1 MKIVIATPILYDSTS
16 PFNHLFKD
24 IIGGFLD
31 AGYEVERHVAIRND
45 TEDGY
50 MYGYENV
57 EYKKYPRKESAHGN
71 IITRY
76 LRDTL
81 TNIREARGIR
91 RSGADVL
98 FEDVSYSSFWSV
110 RAAKKK
116 GMHVVAMLQDVW
128 PDNAVQSGL
137 IKYNG
142 MLYKYFELW
151 QRYVYKHADK
161 LICISDDMKDFIVSK
176 GVNERK
182 VEVIYNWGYS
192 DDTVN
197 IAWEDNKFVKK
208 YGLEKDFYAVY
219 AGNIGKMQNVEL
231 VVRAA
236 KKTPDTE
243 FLIIGDGAKREEIEK
258 MAEGAKNIR
267 MLPFQPPEFAE
278 HIYSMAGVNIIPLVE
293 GGPKTA
299 MPSKTGVVLS
309 CGRPVIFCF
318 GSGTRFAEMIE
329 KYGAGTSVSATDE
342 NELVEAIMNQKNKT
356 ENSTGA
362 YRLFMA
368 LFSRTDNIKLYSES
382 VGY

>member
-1 MKIVIATPILYDSTS
+1 MRIAIATPILYDATS

-31 AGYEVERHVAIRND
+31 ADYEVFRYVAVRNEA
-45 TEDGY
+45 EDEY
-50 MYGYENV
+50 KYGYENV
-57 EYKKYPRKESAHGN
+57 EYHKYLRKESAHGN

-76 LRDTL
+76 IRDTL
-81 TNIREARGIR
+81 TNIREARGIMK
-91 RSGADVL
+91 SDADVL

-110 RAAKKK
+110 RAAKKS
-116 GMHVVAMLQDVW
+116 GMRVIAMLQDVW

-137 IKYNG
+137 IKNGG
-142 MLYKYFELW
+142 MLYRYFEFW

-161 LICISDDMKDFIVSK
+161 IICISDDMKDFIASK
-176 GVNERK
+176 GVDAIK
-182 VEVIYNWGYS
+182 IEVIYNWGFS

-197 IAWEDNKFVKK
+197 IQWEDNEFVKK
-208 YGLEKDFYAVY
+208 YELEKDFYAVY

-231 VVRAA
+231 IVRAA
-236 KKTPDTE
+236 MKMPETK

-258 MAEGAKNIR
+258 KAAGVENIR
-267 MLPFQPPEFAE
+267 MLPLQPSELAE

-299 MPSKTGVVLS
+299 MPSKTGIVLS

-318 GSGTRFAEMIE
+318 GSGTRFAEMVD

-342 NELVEAIMNQKNKT
+342 NELVKAIRQQQNNTKSKI
-356 ENSTGA
+356 GA
-362 YRLFMA
+362 YQLFMDW
-368 LFSRTDNIKLYSES
+368 FSRTNNIQLYTKSMRL
-382 VGY
+382 